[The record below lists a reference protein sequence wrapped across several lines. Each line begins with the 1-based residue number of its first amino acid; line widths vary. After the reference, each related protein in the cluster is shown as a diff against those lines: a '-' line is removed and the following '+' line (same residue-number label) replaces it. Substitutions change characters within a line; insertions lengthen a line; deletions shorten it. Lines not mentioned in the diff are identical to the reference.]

1 VVLRAGLYDLEQNK
15 NVIPVPGV
23 EPWIVQHL
31 ALSLYRRPA
40 CALKMSVYRGADKS
54 LARPGRKKAT
64 ATKPELLQATE
75 NKKPRRFSFQ
85 PDLRGSNDLRVGRK
99 MATFYLFF
107 QSGRSKDLSAP
118 L

>member
-1 VVLRAGLYDLEQNK
+1 MVVSGQHHALAALSLGRNSCTHCIGGWVVLRAGLYDLEQNK

-64 ATKPELLQATE
+64 ATKL
-75 NKKPRRFSFQ
+75 
-85 PDLRGSNDLRVGRK
+85 
-99 MATFYLFF
+99 
-107 QSGRSKDLSAP
+107 
-118 L
+118 